1 LWRLAPIPARE
12 RQECATC
19 SRRAVDLPAV
29 ARGHGRVLTMTLG
42 GIRFGQ
48 GPIAQLEQNPIAG
61 EVLKGAGLLAYELVR
76 RSLPGAARDFP
87 QLVFKNE

>member
-1 LWRLAPIPARE
+1 
-12 RQECATC
+12 
-19 SRRAVDLPAV
+19 
-29 ARGHGRVLTMTLG
+29 MTLG

-48 GPIAQLEQNPIAG
+48 GPIAQLEQNPMAG